1 MLKRRTR
8 PHPQRISSRR
18 NKRTNQLHQLH
29 KAIHRLCRVLSRL
42 PYMHNRRK
50 TIQANCWGKLGVVLV
65 SPSFSL
71 FSSLALLVTLA
82 IDL

>member
-1 MLKRRTR
+1 MLKRSKR
-8 PHPQRISSRR
+8 PRPQRISSRR
-18 NKRTNQLHQLH
+18 NKRTNQHHQLH
-29 KAIHRLCRVLSRL
+29 KAIHRLCRVLNRL

-50 TIQANCWGKLGVVLV
+50 TILANCWGKLGVVLV

-71 FSSLALLVTLA
+71 FSFLALLVTLA

>member
-1 MLKRRTR
+1 MLKRSKR

-18 NKRTNQLHQLH
+18 NKRTNQLH
-29 KAIHRLCRVLSRL
+29 KAIHRLCRALSRL

-71 FSSLALLVTLA
+71 FSSLALLATLA
-82 IDL
+82 LDL

>member
-1 MLKRRTR
+1 MLKRSKR
-8 PHPQRISSRR
+8 PHPQRISSRS
-18 NKRTNQLHQLH
+18 KRTNQHHQHH

-42 PYMHNRRK
+42 PYMHNPRK

-71 FSSLALLVTLA
+71 FSSLALLATLA
-82 IDL
+82 LDL

>member
-1 MLKRRTR
+1 MLKRRKW

-18 NKRTNQLHQLH
+18 NKRTNQLHQ
-29 KAIHRLCRVLSRL
+29 AIHRLCRVLNRL

>member
-1 MLKRRTR
+1 MLKRSKR
-8 PHPQRISSRR
+8 PHPQRISSR
-18 NKRTNQLHQLH
+18 NKRTNQH

-71 FSSLALLVTLA
+71 FSSLAPLATLA
-82 IDL
+82 LDL